1 MASRASALE
10 PSVSPTSPDVSS
22 TPEDDEGHSG
32 RLLLRMPQSL
42 HGELAR
48 AAERE
53 HVSLNAYITSAL
65 SATVHWHAD
74 DRAPRADRPQASA
87 SLPRLLR
94 IAIVADLVLV
104 AVAACAAIALLIV
117 AL

>member
-1 MASRASALE
+1 MASRATAVE
-10 PSVSPTSPDVSS
+10 PQLAPPE
-22 TPEDDEGHSG
+22 PEDDEGHSG

-53 HVSLNAYITSAL
+53 HVSLNAYITAAL
-65 SATVHWHAD
+65 SATVHW
-74 DRAPRADRPQASA
+74 RADADADAATRPAGTTM
-87 SLPRLLR
+87 PRLLR
-94 IAIVADLVLV
+94 IAVVADLVLV
-104 AVAACAAIALLIV
+104 AIAVCVAVALLIA

>member
-1 MASRASALE
+1 MASRATAPE
-10 PSVSPTSPDVSS
+10 PAIVPA
-22 TPEDDEGHSG
+22 EELGDDAHSG

-53 HVSLNAYITSAL
+53 HVSLNAYIIAAL
-65 SATVHWHAD
+65 SGTVRWRAD
-74 DRAPRADRPQASA
+74 DGGGAERPSGAM
-87 SLPRLLR
+87 PRLLR
-94 IAIVADLVLV
+94 AAIIADLVLV
-104 AVAACAAIALLIV
+104 AVAACVAVVLLIA

>member
-1 MASRASALE
+1 MASRATAVE
-10 PSVSPTSPDVSS
+10 ARTAPPERG
-22 TPEDDEGHSG
+22 EDDGHSG

-53 HVSLNAYITSAL
+53 HVSLNAYIIAAL
-65 SATVHWHAD
+65 SATVRWRSDEEAGTT
-74 DRAPRADRPQASA
+74 RREAGGM
-87 SLPRLLR
+87 PRLLR
-94 IAIVADLVLV
+94 IAIIADVVLV
-104 AVAACAAIALLIV
+104 AVAACVAVVLLIA

>member
-1 MASRASALE
+1 MASRATAIEPQITSSA
-10 PSVSPTSPDVSS
+10 
-22 TPEDDEGHSG
+22 PEDDEGHSG

-65 SATVHWHAD
+65 SATVHWRAD
-74 DRAPRADRPQASA
+74 DRARRQDQPQAS

-94 IAIVADLVLV
+94 IAIIADLVLV
-104 AVAACAAIALLIV
+104 AVAACAAIALLIA